1 MLPWFRPDRHRCLYR
16 ISLRNEIALP
26 NRPHHVVVR
35 VVFEGSGDLPRC
47 LRRSGLGDRRV
58 DLDTTIVGT
67 VSPAHLQANLDALE
81 HGPLPPDLYDEAK
94 RRLAAGSEP
103 LSARQ

>member
-1 MLPWFRPDRHRCLYR
+1 MAGRSHRCLACTP
-16 ISLRNEIALP
+16 LRTEIAA
-26 NRPHHVVVR
+26 RQAGHHRAVAR
-35 VVFEGSGDLPRC
+35 WVFEGSGDLPRC

-94 RRLAAGSEP
+94 HRLAAGSEP